1 LNLNAIALLILNP
14 SGLSLTCELPQLSR
28 QPNGLQVLRKGQ
40 QVEIGTCPFGYL
52 ISTHKQF
59 VPVDFSA
66 SGETQL
72 FTTPCHPASS
82 GLVEPLNSTAL
93 DELRRYVDEEQ
104 SDWDDRIVAITL
116 AYNETPHTSTGFRP
130 FELVVAESDKKLPL
144 RRELEKRKMSYPT
157 DDSRYRTALH
167 PRVHEISILVKETPV
182 FGFGTLRSHISAS
195 KLLMILMR
203 LRRIGTLPFVI
214 PGKSA
219 K

>member
-1 LNLNAIALLILNP
+1 
-14 SGLSLTCELPQLSR
+14 
-28 QPNGLQVLRKGQ
+28 
-40 QVEIGTCPFGYL
+40 
-52 ISTHKQF
+52 
-59 VPVDFSA
+59 VDFSP

-82 GLVEPLNSTAL
+82 GLVEPFNSTAL

-116 AYNETPHTSTGFRP
+116 AYNETPHTSTGLRP
-130 FELVVAESDKKLPL
+130 FELVVPESDKKLPL

-167 PRVHEISILVKETPV
+167 RRVHEIAILVKETPV

-195 KLLMILMR
+195 ELLMVLTR

-214 PGKSA
+214 PGIPA